1 MLWENLLRNQ
11 KKEDA
16 LLRASYSTCSYVS
29 LLPHSPQKLVPAG
42 FFAPHFEHTFRPRG
56 APQLL
61 QNLPE
66 PAGLPHSG
74 QMVCLCVTS
83 PVKTWVLSA
92 FCFMSVTI
100 FSALAAATSVLSLGA
115 SSMQRPSCSFQ
126 SFSQTYLWHLGHRW
140 KWPFASF
147 CASSKACSCSLCH
160 SGVMP
165 SKRWLMASAPCCKV

>member
-11 KKEDA
+11 KKRTRFCVLHIPLVA
-16 LLRASYSTCSYVS
+16 MSVCCRIRRRNLCPQGSLPRTLSTLL
-29 LLPHSPQKLVPAG
+29 
-42 FFAPHFEHTFRPRG
+42 RPRG

-160 SGVMP
+160 SGVIP
-165 SKRWLMASAPCCKV
+165 SKRWLMASAPRSKV